1 MRFDT
6 LAFALVVLFPVGE
19 VALALGRRARAGD
32 TRRADGGTLGTLW
45 LAILLCLGVAAAGMR
60 VPGAR
65 LPGPREPLL
74 AAATLL
80 LAGGLALRWV
90 AIITLGRLFTVDVA
104 VHRDHA
110 LVDGGVYR
118 HLRHPSYTGILLAF
132 AGLGLYIGNWL
143 AVGALTLPLWAAFL
157 RRIRQEEAA
166 LLAGLGE
173 PYAAYCRRTRRLLPG
188 LW

>member
-1 MRFDT
+1 MKLDT

-19 VALALGRRARAGD
+19 IALALGRRARKGD
-32 TRRADGGTLGTLW
+32 ARGADGGTLGTLW
-45 LAILLCLGVAAAGMR
+45 AVILCCLAVAAAGMR
-60 VPGAR
+60 VPDAR
-65 LPGPREPLL
+65 LPVPREALL
-74 AAATLL
+74 AVATVL

-90 AIITLGRLFTVDVA
+90 AVITLGRLFTVDVA

-118 HLRHPSYTGILLAF
+118 HLRHPSYTGALAAF
-132 AGLGLYIGNWL
+132 AGLGLYFGNWL
-143 AVGALTLPLWAAFL
+143 AVGALTLPLWVAFL

-188 LW
+188 IW